1 MRSNKKSLGMRAQ
14 SLLILWLSRVVIWF
28 AIIIVVFPM
37 IWIVASSF
45 SKGDSFFFGSTFPTE
60 WGVDNY
66 QRLFNETNFVRWV
79 ANSIK
84 VCTSVSIIQIV
95 LTVTAAYAFSRMRFH
110 GRKYGIMALMILQI
124 FPASMATAAIY
135 MMIYKLELVD
145 NLIALILLLAGGSA
159 YNIWLMKNYIDKLP
173 RELDEA
179 ALVDGAGH
187 FTIFRKIIIP
197 LSRPMIVVIFLFSFI
212 GAYSEFIITAVVMR
226 SPENLPLSVGL
237 QTFINGNF
245 ATRWTQFSAAA
256 LLSSIPIMI
265 IFMLLQKYIQ
275 SGLAA
280 GAVKG

>member
-1 MRSNKKSLGMRAQ
+1 MKSNKVPLGMRAQ
-14 SLLILWLSRVVIWF
+14 SFLILWVSRAVIWL
-28 AIIIVVFPM
+28 AILIVVFPM

-45 SKGDSFFFGSTFPTE
+45 SKGDSFFYGSTFPTE

-66 QRLFNETNFVRWV
+66 QRLFKETNFVKWV
-79 ANSIK
+79 INSIK
-84 VCTSVSIIQIV
+84 VCTSVSVIQII
-95 LTVTAAYAFSRMRFH
+95 LTITAAYAFSRMKFH
-110 GRKYGIMALMILQI
+110 GRRYGLMALMILQI

-135 MMIYKLELVD
+135 MMIYKLDLVD
-145 NLIALILLLAGGSA
+145 NLFALILLLAGGSA

-179 ALVDGAGH
+179 AFVDGASH
-187 FTIFRKIIIP
+187 FTIFRKITIP
-197 LSRPMIVVIFLFSFI
+197 LSMPMIVVIFLFSFI

-265 IFMLLQKYIQ
+265 VFMLLQKYIQ

>member
-1 MRSNKKSLGMRAQ
+1 MGSNKVSPGIQAQ
-14 SLLILWLSRVVIWF
+14 KLIILWVSRVIIWF
-28 AIIIVVFPM
+28 SIILVLFPM
-37 IWIVASSF
+37 VWIVASSF
-45 SKGDSFFFGSTFPTE
+45 SKGDNFFYGSVFPQE

-66 QRLFNETNFVRWV
+66 ERLFKETDFLKWV
-79 ANSIK
+79 FNSIK
-84 VCTSVSIIQIV
+84 VCTFVALIQIV

-110 GRKYGIMALMILQI
+110 GRKYGLMSLMILQI

-135 MMIYKLELVD
+135 YMIYKLNLVD
-145 NLIALILLLAGGSA
+145 NIAALILLLAGGSA

-187 FTIFRKIIIP
+187 FTIFRKITIP
-197 LSRPMIVVIFLFSFI
+197 LSMPMIVVIFLFSFI

-245 ATRWTQFSAAA
+245 ATRWTLFSAAA
-256 LLSSIPIMI
+256 LLSSIPVMI

>member
-1 MRSNKKSLGMRAQ
+1 MKSNKVPLGMRAQ
-14 SLLILWLSRVVIWF
+14 SFLILWVSRAVIWL
-28 AIIIVVFPM
+28 AILIVVFPM

-45 SKGDSFFFGSTFPTE
+45 SKGDSFFYGSTFPTE

-66 QRLFNETNFVRWV
+66 QRLFKETNFVKWV
-79 ANSIK
+79 INSIK
-84 VCTSVSIIQIV
+84 VCTSVSVIQII
-95 LTVTAAYAFSRMRFH
+95 LTITAAYAFSRMKFH
-110 GRKYGIMALMILQI
+110 GRRYGLMALMILQI

-135 MMIYKLELVD
+135 MMIYRLDLVD
-145 NLIALILLLAGGSA
+145 NLFALILLLAGGSA

-179 ALVDGAGH
+179 AFVDGASH
-187 FTIFRKIIIP
+187 FTIFRKITIP
-197 LSRPMIVVIFLFSFI
+197 LSMPMIVVIFLFSFI

-265 IFMLLQKYIQ
+265 VFMLLQKYIQ

>member
-1 MRSNKKSLGMRAQ
+1 MRRNKKSLGMRAQ
-14 SLLILWLSRVVIWF
+14 SLLILWLSRAVIWF
-28 AIIIVVFPM
+28 AILIVVFPM

-45 SKGDSFFFGSTFPTE
+45 SKGDSFFYGSTFPTE

-66 QRLFNETNFVRWV
+66 QRLFKETNFVKWV
-79 ANSIK
+79 INSIK
-84 VCTSVSIIQIV
+84 VCTSVSVIQIV
-95 LTVTAAYAFSRMRFH
+95 LTITAAYAFSRMRFH
-110 GRKYGIMALMILQI
+110 GRKYGLMALMVLQI

-135 MMIYKLELVD
+135 MMIYKLNLVD

-173 RELDEA
+173 KELDEA

-197 LSRPMIVVIFLFSFI
+197 LSMPMIVVIFLFSFI